1 MRKLTILLVLLLVA
15 ASAHAAKNKNKHKDK
30 RFEPA
35 VREVALYAGSY
46 RGPSEVH
53 GLVLE
58 ARNGRLSGTY
68 VELGRVAVLHD
79 FVLNGPDFTATASFD
94 DGSSREISGSF
105 ANRFLNGTTAFGVRI
120 NDVWVEGFGVINTFF
135 EKIE

>member
-15 ASAHAAKNKNKHKDK
+15 ATAHAAKNKNKHKDK

-35 VREVALYAGSY
+35 VREMAQYAGSY

-53 GLVLE
+53 GLVLDV
-58 ARNGRLSGTY
+58 RNGRLSGTY

-79 FVLNGPDFTATASFD
+79 FVLDGADFTATASFD
-94 DGSSREISGSF
+94 DGSSRQISGSF
-105 ANRFLNGTTAFGVRI
+105 AIRILNGETAFGARLH
-120 NDVWVEGFGVINTFF
+120 DVWVEGFGVINTFF
-135 EKIE
+135 EKME